1 METTPSLLQR
11 YRRDRRKLL
20 KFLLSPSAGY
30 IKELRNSTAGSISL
44 SSIDFDTLSVDYIL
58 HSIHQSNGILNISE
72 ATRRFT
78 EEARYPVTMD
88 SELGDTY
95 FLVSD
100 PESAGSP
107 PRRAPPP
114 VVANHPSISDLH
126 QSNPHD
132 SLIAQN
138 ISVPSN
144 EFKNKYAAT
153 QQKLKPLNR
162 VLSLGLPALHTGLS
176 DDDLRESAYEILLTC
191 MAFYGLEIYSFE
203 DQKKDKS
210 SGFLAGLKNKR
221 DKKHL
226 QPQPQSPER
235 HEEVI
240 NTIRVQMQISEA
252 MDACVRQT
260 SMQFASRK
268 ACGQLDI
275 PQISLGLLNGILKSD
290 FLYEKPYMQWKKRQA
305 NILEEVLISANH
317 LITDK
322 QVIETLLAKINNS
335 EEWDNLMSTSE
346 RTEVLAA
353 IRQVSL
359 LLSSVNGHFGI
370 QGETCYWATSYH
382 FNIRLY
388 EKLLFGIFD
397 ILDEG
402 NFIEGADEFMKLCK
416 LTWSTL
422 GITQKVHNALYGWV
436 LFQQFVLT
444 EEEMLLD
451 HAIIEVQKLLST
463 ESSKGK
469 DEEYINSLIC
479 YPECDDSEPE
489 MNLVQAILWSMSY
502 WCGSKL
508 QDYHLHFSQEHGFFA
523 KMLTMALVLG
533 NKNYGS
539 RDENKLTSDAL
550 SGPDA
555 VHVKMYVERSVEAAY
570 RRIENTIILES
581 QMERSNALA
590 VLANDVRVIAEKE
603 LNVYSPVLCHWYPE
617 SAMVAAKLLHQ
628 LYGERLKPFLE
639 QVSSLSDEVKLVLP
653 AVGRLERGLS
663 LLFSSTCKEKE
674 SQSFSILELDRYQL
688 GKFSRPI
695 ILEWVIAQHARIL
708 EWTGRALDL
717 EKWEPLSHQQKHSS
731 SAVEVFRII
740 EETVD
745 QLFAL
750 SLPLDITHLQAL
762 LSIIFHTLDSY
773 LHKVCSRLV
782 DKHHLYPPVPPLT
795 RYKETVFPVIKK
807 KVVENVLLEEEV
819 NSNLAELTV
828 SKLCI
833 RLNTLQY
840 IQKQMGILEDG
851 IRKSWGSATLSEN
864 NRGEEHPEASET
876 VLEYSES
883 VDELFVATFDSLRDT
898 AADAIRRTCEFIG
911 ARVVFWDLRDSFLF
925 RLYRGSVESARFE
938 TILPN
943 FDSVLN
949 NICGYVDDILRD
961 LVVASICKASLD
973 GYVWVLLDGGPS
985 CAFSDA
991 DVKLMDEDLHIL
1003 KDFFIADGEGLP
1015 RSLVENEAQFAH
1027 QILNLF
1033 SLQTESVIQMLMTA
1047 SELIPTGVE
1056 SQKHGHRHV
1065 VDARTLVRVLC
1076 HKKDKEASQFLK
1088 LHYHLPAS
1096 SDYDDESP
1104 LKDSGLKPPMMTDF
1118 IRTTSLQWSNNG
1130 HDSFKSIKKRLQKVT
1145 SEIRHSGSS
1154 SHS

>member
-11 YRRDRRKLL
+11 YRRDRRKLI
-20 KFLLSPSAGY
+20 KFLLSPAAGFV
-30 IKELRNSTAGSISL
+30 KELRNSSNSIS
-44 SSIDFDTLSVDYIL
+44 SVDYDTLSADYIL
-58 HSIHQSNGILNISE
+58 HCIQSNGILDISE
-72 ATRRFT
+72 ATRKFT
-78 EEARYPVTMD
+78 EEAQYPITMD

-107 PRRAPPP
+107 PHRAPPP
-114 VVANHPSISDLH
+114 IVGNHSSSNDLHPSDL
-126 QSNPHD
+126 HD
-132 SLIAQN
+132 SLIAQK
-138 ISVPSN
+138 ISVPSH
-144 EFKNKYAAT
+144 ESKDKYAANK
-153 QQKLKPLNR
+153 QKWKPVNR

-191 MAFYGLEIYSFE
+191 MAFYGLEIYIFE

-210 SGFLAGLKNKR
+210 SGFLAGLKNKK
-221 DKKHL
+221 DKKHPRS
-226 QPQPQSPER
+226 QSQSPER
-235 HEEVI
+235 HDEVI

-275 PQISLGLLNGILKSD
+275 PQISLGLLNGIFKSD

-305 NILEEVLISANH
+305 NILEEVFISANH

-322 QVIETLLAKINNS
+322 QVIDTLLAKMNNS

-402 NFIEGADEFMKLCK
+402 NFIEEADEFLKFCK

-422 GITQKVHNALYGWV
+422 GITQKLHNALYGWV

-451 HAIIEVQKLLST
+451 HAIIEVQKLLSA
-463 ESSKGK
+463 ESSRGK
-469 DEEYINSLIC
+469 DEEYINSLVC
-479 YPECDDSEPE
+479 YIECDDSKSE
-489 MNLVQAILWSMSY
+489 MSLVQAILWSITY
-502 WCGSKL
+502 WCDSKL
-508 QDYHLHFSQEHGFFA
+508 QDYHLHFSEEHDFFA
-523 KMLTMALVLG
+523 KVLTLASVLR
-533 NKNYGS
+533 NKNYGAQ
-539 RDENKLTSDAL
+539 DENKLTSDAL
-550 SGPDA
+550 SGPDI

-570 RRIENTIILES
+570 RRIEDNMNLGS
-581 QMERSNALA
+581 QMERGNALA
-590 VLANDVRVIAEKE
+590 VLANDVRMIAEKE
-603 LNVYSPVLCHWYPE
+603 LNLYSPVLCDWYPE

-653 AVGRLERGLS
+653 AVGSLEHGLT
-663 LLFSSTCKEKE
+663 LLFSSTCKANE
-674 SQSFSILELDRYQL
+674 SRSFSSLELDRYQV

-708 EWTGRALDL
+708 EWTGRILDL
-717 EKWEPLSHQQKHSS
+717 EDWEPLSYQQKHSS

-745 QLFAL
+745 QFFGLR
-750 SLPLDITHLQAL
+750 LPLDITHLQAL

-773 LHKVCSRLV
+773 LHKVCSHIV

-795 RYKETVFPVIKK
+795 RYKEAVFPVIKK
-807 KVVENVLLEEEV
+807 KVVENVLLEEEI
-819 NSNLAELTV
+819 NGNLVELTV

-851 IRKSWGSATLSEN
+851 IRKSWGSATISEN
-864 NRGEEHPEASET
+864 SRGEESRETSET
-876 VLEYSES
+876 VSEYSES

-898 AADAIRRTCEFIG
+898 AADAIKRTCEFIG
-911 ARVVFWDLRDSFLF
+911 ARVVFWDMRDTFLF
-925 RLYRGSVESARFE
+925 RLYRGSVGSARFDN
-938 TILPN
+938 ILPN
-943 FDSVLN
+943 FDTVLN
-949 NICGYVDDILRD
+949 NICDYVDDVLRD

-973 GYVWVLLDGGPS
+973 GFVWVLLDGGPS

-991 DVKLMDEDLHIL
+991 DINMMEEDLNML

-1027 QILNLF
+1027 QILNLY

-1056 SQKHGHRHV
+1056 SHKHGHRHL
-1065 VDARTLVRVLC
+1065 VDAHTLVRVLC

-1088 LHYHLPAS
+1088 LHYQLPAS
-1096 SDYDDESP
+1096 SDYEDESP
-1104 LKDSGLKPPMMTDF
+1104 LKEPGLKPPMMADLL
-1118 IRTTSLQWSNNG
+1118 RNTSMQWSNNG
-1130 HDSFKSIKKRLQKVT
+1130 HDSFKSIKKKFQKVT
-1145 SEIRHSGSS
+1145 SEIRHSGSLS
-1154 SHS
+1154 YS